1 MRKRRCIV
9 LRISRSQ
16 AIEHKKRKNI
26 EAVEEHLAKKGF
38 TAGSADASFDYP
50 SDYQLPSTALDT
62 AAGGGRGEAGGEGD
76 YWSQYY
82 ARQAMVM
89 DSALSYPDTDAQFEA
104 ALDKADSKA
113 RQEAAEATGPDL
125 SGEGSAAAAA
135 AVPEAYSAADIFGS
149 AADGSAAAQQ
159 QEQQEQQEQERQQQW
174 AAYYRQQQWAAY
186 YQQQAASQQTHAAP
200 ATAGSASAPAAAAWP
215 EASADSS
222 STVGVAAQAAPQR
235 NIGPRPPP
243 RSQR

>member
-1 MRKRRCIV
+1 M
-9 LRISRSQ
+9 RISRSQ

-38 TAGSADASFDYP
+38 TTGSADASFDYP

-62 AAGGGRGEAGGEGD
+62 AAGGGRGEVGGEGD

-159 QEQQEQQEQERQQQW
+159 QDQAAAEPVTVMLVGADGAGKTALAAALERVQW
-174 AAYYRQQQWAAY
+174 A
-186 YQQQAASQQTHAAP
+186 
-200 ATAGSASAPAAAAWP
+200 
-215 EASADSS
+215 
-222 STVGVAAQAAPQR
+222 GVVKGQVSGR
-235 NIGPRPPP
+235 
-243 RSQR
+243 